1 MLRRPVETATQL
13 RHQRRPADL
22 CSRGA
27 RKPQVRTYRI
37 AAIPRDGIGKEVVAA
52 GLEVLLACA
61 ERDGRFTLDIMRF
74 EWGSE
79 RYKEMGV
86 HRARR

>member
-1 MLRRPVETATQL
+1 
-13 RHQRRPADL
+13 
-22 CSRGA
+22 
-27 RKPQVRTYRI
+27 VRTYRI

-79 RYKEMGV
+79 RYK
-86 HRARR
+86 

>member
-1 MLRRPVETATQL
+1 M
-13 RHQRRPADL
+13 
-22 CSRGA
+22 
-27 RKPQVRTYRI
+27 RTYRI

-79 RYKEMGV
+79 ATRKWACIGRGV
-86 HRARR
+86 ELESAGMLPPSNG